1 MPAIKSRQQERDEES
16 RRMDLL
22 MELSKQLEAELDA
35 EALSAMWDLCKA
47 GVPTEK
53 IVAIIIELKRVAATE
68 E

>member
-1 MPAIKSRQQERDEES
+1 
-16 RRMDLL
+16 MDLL